1 MTMTSF
7 RDMQGVVAA
16 CSLAIAVG
24 LTVASSAAGAEPY
37 RRYARSYAPMPAY
50 VVAESRYG
58 NGTVTGP
65 VRMGRV
71 GPQVRMPGGN
81 WLDCGNNCAD
91 TLRRATVDIWENTGS
106 QMRDDGPGYIGFR
119 LWF

>member
-1 MTMTSF
+1 MTQQSF
-7 RDMQGVVAA
+7 HKVHGSIIAGALAASVA
-16 CSLAIAVG
+16 
-24 LTVASSAAGAEPY
+24 LTAYAGSAGAEPY

-58 NGTVTGP
+58 HGSVTGP
-65 VRMGRV
+65 LRMGRV
-71 GPQVRMPGGN
+71 GPQVRLPGGN

-91 TLRRATVDIWENTGS
+91 TLRRATVDIWENAGS

-119 LWF
+119 FGF